1 MKTEDGIDF
10 GMTPTN
16 VKVTNDYNKNSSVSY
31 IYLGIIH
38 QKETFVLENYIKT
51 EVWTECR
58 VP

>member
-31 IYLGIIH
+31 IYLGIIY